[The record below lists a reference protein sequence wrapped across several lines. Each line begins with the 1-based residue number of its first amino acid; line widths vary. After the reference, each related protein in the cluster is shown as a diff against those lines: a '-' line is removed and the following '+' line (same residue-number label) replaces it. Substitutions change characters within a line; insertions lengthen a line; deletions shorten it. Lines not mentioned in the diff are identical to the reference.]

1 MNTTSLAITLAGFG
15 LVMILIGCRH
25 LWKVHT
31 WRPAAFNIVVG
42 TTLIVAAVALFMLFL
57 NLSTYSTLRYQTPVA
72 EVSFTQLKN
81 GQFMVRLMRIP
92 SGSLQVFTV
101 TGEEWRVRA
110 HTLWWQG
117 WPHLLGMQT
126 KLRLQ
131 TFVSRRAA
139 TKADAAQAE
148 RNILLSGDPG
158 PNLWEWA
165 AARGAKAIVSGAIK
179 PGAMNAGIV
188 DSPFIRMADS
198 ARYRL
203 IVTPD
208 GVEAEA
214 VNRSASS
221 AMDEVDS
228 DSDP

>member
-1 MNTTSLAITLAGFG
+1 MNVTSLAMTLAGFG

-42 TTLIVAAVALFMLFL
+42 TMLIVAAVALFMLFL

-72 EVSFTQLKN
+72 EVSFTELKN
-81 GQFMVRLMRIP
+81 GQFTVRLMRIP

-101 TGEEWRVRA
+101 TGDEWRVRT
-110 HTLWWQG
+110 HTLTWQS
-117 WPHLLGMQT
+117 WPRLLGMQT

-131 TFVSRRAA
+131 AFVSRHAA
-139 TKADAAQAE
+139 SKPGAEQPE

-165 AARGAKAIVSGAIK
+165 AARGAKAIE
-179 PGAMNAGIV
+179 PGAMNAGIL
-188 DSPFIRMADS
+188 DSPFIRMADG

-208 GVEAEA
+208 GVDAEA

-221 AMDEVDS
+221 AMDDVDS
-228 DSDP
+228 DTDP